1 MILVDTSIWIDH
13 LRRGNERL
21 LRMLEQGQVLIHPYV
36 IGEVALGNLRNRA
49 AILSALHDLP
59 QAAVATDGE
68 VLRFVHQN
76 TLYGVGIGYIDA
88 HLLAA
93 VRLSPRATL
102 WTGDRRLLAAGK
114 SLGLAENEIH

>member
-21 LRMLEQGQVLIHPYV
+21 RRMLEQGQVLIHPYV
-36 IGEVALGNLRNRA
+36 IGEVALGNLRNRD
-49 AILSALHDLP
+49 AILSALQDLP

-68 VLRFVHQN
+68 VLRFVQQN
-76 TLYGVGIGYIDA
+76 SLYGVGIGYIDA

-93 VRLSPRATL
+93 VRLSPGATL
-102 WTGDRRLLAAGK
+102 WTGDRRLLAAGRT
-114 SLGLAENEIH
+114 LGLTENEIH

>member
-13 LRRGNERL
+13 LRRSNERL
-21 LRMLEQGQVLIHPYV
+21 RRMLEQGRVLIHPYV
-36 IGEVALGNLRNRA
+36 IGEVALGNLRNRD
-49 AILSALHDLP
+49 AILSALQNLP

-76 TLYGVGIGYIDA
+76 ALYGAGIGYIDA

-93 VRLSPRATL
+93 VRLSPGATL

-114 SLGLAENEIH
+114 SLGVTEDEIH